1 MSRIL
6 LFIVIAAE
14 VLFYSI
20 WVQSA
25 PLLITDNRI
34 ENLNG
39 FPTIGRGYSL
49 HSNKLQSIC
58 FKSVEKTKPTFDLN
72 YELQEV
78 DDAFFRQISVTDK
91 DRLSK
96 SRLFNFVKKYYKEY
110 EDEGDASYPLKNLIV
125 RLEVNTYY
133 YALDETQSNLS
144 ESVEKLLAREQY
156 VSFFNSC
163 GQYYVRAV
171 GSFSTYLALIQYRMS
186 GDPEKDREFNSMLE
200 KGLFKFSGNDAMK
213 IKKIEEIADVRD
225 LRVFIEGT
233 GLTKRGGEIVNL
245 VPLDINQFRKT
256 VQDAVKLMQEPDSGI
271 ISSMEVVP
279 WVENP
284 NFIASLKK
292 EKKVKTAKGE
302 VIAIDP
308 KMQFIRQQR
317 LIANSGVITEINN
330 ISNLQIEKF
339 NIATM
344 CLKELFSKYVDEEG
358 KDLFDNLRGIKKVKK
373 FESLIDTI
381 GIERKLRKYH
391 MDKTVFYN
399 LADENNSRLYLSLRD
414 FIRYFAQNDPIDIFV
429 KNGEYLYG
437 PGWPIGEGGG
447 ALDCIK
453 TLLERG
459 LENLDYRELK
469 VCRNALKKSSK
480 SEYNFIDQYCLPKPA
495 KLVFKDEFR
504 EKAEKKTKR
513 VKRKRRI
520 ETKKRIEGK
529 PESLEELKDE
539 KKLKDKT
546 KPGEP
551 KDLKDKG
558 KEDSEKKDRQE
569 EEKSSDGKPK
579 TLDELIE

>member
-1 MSRIL
+1 MSRKLSFI
-6 LFIVIAAE
+6 IVIAV

-20 WVQSA
+20 KIQSA

-58 FKSVEKTKPTFDLN
+58 FKTIEKTKPTFDLN

-78 DDAFFRQISVTDK
+78 DDKFFRQISVSDK

-110 EDEGDASYPLKNLIV
+110 EDEGKGSYPLKNLIV

-133 YALDETQSNLS
+133 YALDETQSILS
-144 ESVEKLLAREQY
+144 DSVEKLLEREQY

-186 GDPEKDREFNSMLE
+186 GDPERDKEFNNMLE
-200 KGLFKFSGNDAMK
+200 KGLFKFSGHDKMEM
-213 IKKIEEIADVRD
+213 KKIEEIADVRD

-233 GLTKRGGEIVNL
+233 GLTKKGGEIVNL
-245 VPLDINQFRKT
+245 IPLDINQFRKT
-256 VQDAVKLMQEPDSGI
+256 VQDAVKLMQEPNSGI

-284 NFIASLKK
+284 NFIASLQK
-292 EKKVKTAKGE
+292 ERKIKTAQGE
-302 VIAIDP
+302 VVEKSP

-330 ISNLQIEKF
+330 ISNMQIEKY

-344 CLKELFSKYVDEEG
+344 CLKGLFSDYVDEEG
-358 KDLFDNLRGIKKVKK
+358 RDLFDNLRGIKKVKK
-373 FESLIDTI
+373 FESLIDII
-381 GIERKLRKYH
+381 GIERKIRKYD
-391 MDKTVFYN
+391 MDKTMFYN
-399 LADENNSRLYLSLRD
+399 LADENNPRLYLSLRD

-437 PGWPIGEGGG
+437 PGWPIEGGGG

-453 TLLERG
+453 TLLDKG
-459 LENLDYRELK
+459 LDNVDYREIK
-469 VCRNALKKSSK
+469 VCRNALEKSSK
-480 SEYNFIDQYCLPKPA
+480 SEYNFVNQYCLPKPA
-495 KLVFKDEFR
+495 KLVFRDEIEKKVEKKIKKSR
-504 EKAEKKTKR
+504 RKKAEEKPP
-513 VKRKRRI
+513 VK
-520 ETKKRIEGK
+520 EK
-529 PESLEELKDE
+529 PKSLEELKSGKESKE
-539 KKLKDKT
+539 KS
-546 KPGEP
+546 KPE
-551 KDLKDKG
+551 DLKDIKDKEKTDLRKNDKL
-558 KEDSEKKDRQE
+558 KEDKNSKD
-569 EEKSSDGKPK
+569 KPK
-579 TLDELIE
+579 TLDELTK